1 MRNFQGQFLN
11 ALKLSG
17 GPLIA
22 YIIFYLTQ
30 NTGLSPEGQMVLSIT
45 AWMAFWWVTET
56 VAMEVTGLLPI
67 ILFTLFAK
75 MPMKTVAAPYAHPL
89 IFLFLGAYILAL
101 GIEKTGL
108 HKRMALLIIQIV
120 GTRPHQLLFGFM
132 LSTALLSMWMSNTAT
147 VVMMLP
153 MALAVIRTIE
163 KDNPQIGP
171 ALLLGVAYSA
181 SIGGMATL
189 IGTPP
194 NLVFSGVL
202 EQQVNEP
209 ISFIKWM
216 SIALPVSVFLLFITW
231 WILKRPFS
239 TNGISLKVKD
249 LKQNTTITRS
259 EKTVL
264 LIFIITAFSW
274 ILRVPLLNVFI
285 PQLNDTH
292 IALIGGLSLL
302 IIPYDKNKAAPI
314 LSWSDTQKLPWGTLI
329 LFGGGLSLASA
340 FDQTGVASWLGSII
354 EVYAQNWNPLFVIM
368 STVLLINFTTE
379 ITSNLATT
387 AVMLPI
393 LLPISEICH
402 IPALFLLGAA
412 TLSASCAFMLP
423 VATAPN
429 ALVFGSGKI
438 SVRYMVKNGII
449 LNLISSISI
458 SLAFYFLMIYSQ

>member
-1 MRNFQGQFLN
+1 
-11 ALKLSG
+11 
-17 GPLIA
+17 
-22 YIIFYLTQ
+22 
-30 NTGLSPEGQMVLSIT
+30 
-45 AWMAFWWVTET
+45 
-56 VAMEVTGLLPI
+56 
-67 ILFTLFAK
+67 
-75 MPMKTVAAPYAHPL
+75 
-89 IFLFLGAYILAL
+89 
-101 GIEKTGL
+101 
-108 HKRMALLIIQIV
+108 
-120 GTRPHQLLFGFM
+120 TRPHQLLFGFM

-231 WILKRPFS
+231 WILKRPFL

-249 LKQNTTITRS
+249 LKQHTTITRS

-302 IIPYDKNKAAPI
+302 IIPYNKNNATPI

-402 IPALFLLGAA
+402 IPALLLLGSA